1 MTGKLRLLAAALL
14 LSVAP
19 SYAQAPG
26 VSDMVLTPGSAAG
39 DRIGGHGFTITYE
52 ETAVEGMQDV
62 RNMFQ
67 RDGVFQEIFDEVSAQ
82 IALPRDVAIT
92 FRDCG
97 EPSAFW
103 SSDDKTVT
111 MCYELISLY
120 NTSYEQIETAEQG
133 FLQQASVE
141 QVLTGTTLFVMLH
154 ELGHGLIDL
163 FDLPITGKEEDA
175 ADQFA
180 AMTLIGSDEDDDAL
194 EDRPSRLALLGAY
207 FFQKLSH
214 SPDSLTRQ
222 ILSNEHALGQQR
234 YYEVMCL
241 VLGSNTEVYGPI
253 VALGVQMVNDAA
265 QNYPY
270 LVTDARIIEWLERT
284 DDLNILPYKRAL
296 RCEKEFQRYNASWDY
311 LIDTFMVPQKND

>member
-1 MTGKLRLLAAALL
+1 MTSKLRLLTAALL
-14 LSVAP
+14 LSAAP
-19 SYAQAPG
+19 VFAQAPDD
-26 VSDMVLTPGSAAG
+26 VDVLTPGAEAG
-39 DRIGGHGFTITYE
+39 DTIGAHGFKITYE
-52 ETAVEGMQDV
+52 ETAVEGIDEV
-62 RNMFQ
+62 RDLLQ
-67 RDGVFQEIFDEVSAQ
+67 RDGNFQEVFDEVAAQ
-82 IALPRDVAIT
+82 IALPRDVPII

-103 SSDDKTVT
+103 TPENKTVT

-120 NTSYEQIETAEQG
+120 NTSYEQIETPEQG

-141 QVLTGTTLFVMLH
+141 QVVTATTLFVMLH

-180 AMTLIGSDEDDDAL
+180 TIVLISSDEEDDKL
-194 EDRPSRLALLGAY
+194 EERPSRLALLGAY
-207 FFQKLSH
+207 FFQRLAH

-222 ILSNEHALGQQR
+222 ILSNEHALAQQR

-241 VLGSNTEVYGPI
+241 VLGSNTNVYGPVI
-253 VALGVQMVNDAA
+253 SLGVQMVFDAA
-265 QNYPY
+265 QSYPN
-270 LVTDARIIEWLERT
+270 LVRDGSIDEWLERT

-296 RCEKEFQRYNASWDY
+296 RCEREFKRYNASWDY
-311 LIDTFMVPQKND
+311 LIDTFMVPQKKD